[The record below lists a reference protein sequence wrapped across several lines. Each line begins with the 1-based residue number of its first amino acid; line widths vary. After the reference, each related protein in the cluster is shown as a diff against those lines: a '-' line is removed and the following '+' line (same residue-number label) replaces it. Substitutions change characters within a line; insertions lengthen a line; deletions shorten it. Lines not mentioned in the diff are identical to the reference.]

1 MRTQLVK
8 LTTKPPAGSIII
20 SMSELALFNRCRK
33 AYELGYVKNLVPTTS
48 STPAMQGSALH
59 AELESYAHDRRGTVG
74 PVSIDSTDDMFAVA
88 QEYLKRRGAA
98 GFDAM
103 KRVLTIEEPVYTPIA
118 PATSMLSTLV
128 EKMAHPLPMIYLRTT
143 FDLMYERTDG
153 WIVARDYK
161 SFEVAPSANYDLDF
175 QGRLYAATA
184 MIAFPGRQV
193 MLEFEN
199 IRRSVPGTKR
209 GAAPAAGKPD
219 RRPVWTEDDC
229 YIRQPLIISADEAK
243 NVWLEARHIVAQILL
258 TRAVGQTDPD
268 AFYRQPLKAGPHSCS
283 SCFYKHLCLADSQ
296 GSLDADFIAEF
307 STPRVLT

>member
-1 MRTQLVK
+1 
-8 LTTKPPAGSIII
+8 
-20 SMSELALFNRCRK
+20 
-33 AYELGYVKNLVPTTS
+33 
-48 STPAMQGSALH
+48 
-59 AELESYAHDRRGTVG
+59 
-74 PVSIDSTDDMFAVA
+74 
-88 QEYLKRRGAA
+88 
-98 GFDAM
+98 
-103 KRVLTIEEPVYTPIA
+103 
-118 PATSMLSTLV
+118 
-128 EKMAHPLPMIYLRTT
+128 
-143 FDLMYERTDG
+143 MYERTDG

-258 TRAVGQTDPD
+258 TRAVGQTDPE